1 MAMYG
6 IGKTKIQLML
16 QKADGK
22 QYLLAV
28 DGAITLSRAPNAAS
42 SLSCTCLR
50 NNSEGT
56 LAVTPENGE
65 ALGLIIDDGH
75 MMFWGYIF
83 ETKKKGKKVDIVAY
97 DQLTYLA
104 KNTDAQAYGNVKAS
118 ELYTRIIQDNQLAS
132 KFSDIMDTE
141 YTIPDVVV
149 NNSKYLDV
157 LEDALNITY
166 RNTGRRFYIRDAYNN
181 LCLQDE
187 ELMAVT
193 TLELTHNTIQDYS
206 YNESINDMYNVIKI
220 QSEQEQLADR
230 TTTVVQSDDSV
241 NRYGRLQYFEQ
252 IKEGEN
258 AQQVA
263 NTLLSEKNQVVVS
276 LSVTGAQ
283 GDPRVWGGSPVFVDL
298 FTNGWGES
306 REFIRGWFR
315 TENVT
320 HHIEGA
326 LHTMDLELT
335 LIEMYNDWNDLGVG
349 KS

>member
-1 MAMYG
+1 MAIYG
-6 IGKTKIQLML
+6 IGKTRIQLML

-28 DGAITLSRAPNAAS
+28 EGAITVSRSPNAAS

-50 NNSEGT
+50 NDSEGT
-56 LAVTPENGE
+56 IAVTPENGE
-65 ALGLIIDDGH
+65 AIGLVIDDGH
-75 MMFWGYIF
+75 KMFWGYIF
-83 ETKKKGKKVDIVAY
+83 ETRKKGQFVDIVAY

-104 KNTDAQAYGNVKAS
+104 KNMDAQAYGNLKAS

-132 KFSDIMDTE
+132 TLTEIMDTG

-157 LEDALNITY
+157 IEDALNITY

-193 TLELTHNTIQDYS
+193 TLELTHSTIQDYS
-206 YNESINDMYNVIKI
+206 YNESINNMYNVIKI
-220 QSEQEQLADR
+220 QSEQEKLADR
-230 TTTVVQSDDSV
+230 STTVVQDDSSV

-263 NTLLSEKNQVVVS
+263 SILLKEKNQVAIS
-276 LSVTGAQ
+276 LSITGAQ
-283 GDPRVWGGSPVFVDL
+283 GDPRVWGGSPIFVDL
-298 FTNGWGES
+298 FTNGWTDS
-306 REFIRGWFR
+306 REYLRGWFR
-315 TENVT
+315 TESVT
-320 HHIEGA
+320 HHIDAA
-326 LHTMDLELT
+326 LHTMDLELS
-335 LIEMYNDWNDLGVG
+335 LIEMYDNWDDFGVG